1 MTIIHNVSVDF
12 INRDS
17 IQVVNFVQHDQN
29 IPVLSVDLYSGGS
42 KLDVTLSSVKI
53 YLRVSLP
60 NGAFA
65 YIEST
70 ETSSYVEPTETSG
83 NNTPTIST
91 VTFGLGYNVFP
102 AYGAAKAIVI
112 ITEKAAG
119 STEYTNRAGSS
130 PIVFMIDKDPIQD
143 GSEESLDQ
151 YYGFRGYIEDVS
163 ENVSENVVKKT
174 ALSIPKAGEYN
185 PGRSWSY
192 APQVIIDKNGVAK
205 SQKWFP
211 TDNPGTG
218 KPNDIST
225 SGGSFVRRDGS
236 KNILVPWK
244 HKSASGVET
253 TDYVPA
259 ISGEEVDSKIDSAIS
274 SENTSILNQLLE
286 GLANPYIF
294 AIQANVYN
302 SVAYSRV
309 YIHKKNGEEIE
320 YSVGNNLCVFAG
332 VTSVRFK
339 NDGDTPISI
348 TFVMNGAQTII
359 NLQAYGSSS
368 YEETVTLS
376 GNMTVLAVNK

>member
-1 MTIIHNVSVDF
+1 MVIKHNVSVDF

-42 KLDVTLSSVKI
+42 KLEVDLSSVKI

-65 YIEST
+65 DIEST
-70 ETSSYVEPTETSG
+70 ETSGDVPKSG
-83 NNTPTIST
+83 KIST

-102 AYGAAKAIVI
+102 AYGAAKAIVL
-112 ITEKAAG
+112 ITEKATG

-130 PIVFMIDKDPIQD
+130 PIIFMIDKDPIQD

-151 YYGFRGYIEDVS
+151 YYGLRGYIED
-163 ENVSENVVKKT
+163 VSENVVKKT
-174 ALSIPKAGEYN
+174 ALSIPKSGEYK

-192 APQVIIDKNGVAK
+192 TPQIIIDKNGVVK

-211 TDNPGTG
+211 TDLPDSGQ
-218 KPNDIST
+218 PNNIST

-253 TDYVPA
+253 TEYVPA
-259 ISGEEVDSKIDSAIS
+259 VSGEEVDSKIG
-274 SENTSILNQLLE
+274 SILNPILE

-294 AIQANVYN
+294 AIQENAGSYLYTYITQKNNPDVINILYN
-302 SVAYSRV
+302 GKTTIV
-309 YIHKKNGEEIE
+309 
-320 YSVGNNLCVFAG
+320 AG

-339 NDGDTPISI
+339 NERSNPCYIKYA
-348 TFVMNGAQTII
+348 MNGTYTTLTVHGIEEYPI
-359 NLQAYGSSS
+359 VN
-368 YEETVTLS
+368 EETVTLN
-376 GNMTVLAVNK
+376 GNMTIVEVT

>member
-1 MTIIHNVSVDF
+1 MVIKHNVSVDF

-42 KLDVTLSSVKI
+42 KLEVDLSSAKI

-65 YIEST
+65 DVEST
-70 ETSSYVEPTETSG
+70 ETSG
-83 NNTPTIST
+83 WKST

-102 AYGAAKAIVI
+102 AYGAAKAIVL
-112 ITEKAAG
+112 ITEKATG

-130 PIVFMIDKDPIQD
+130 PIIFMIDKDPIQD

-151 YYGFRGYIEDVS
+151 YYGLRGYIEDI
-163 ENVSENVVKKT
+163 SENVVKKT
-174 ALSIPKAGEYN
+174 ALSIPKSGEYT

-192 APQVIIDKNGVAK
+192 TPQVIIDKNGVVK

-218 KPNDIST
+218 KPNEIST

-253 TDYVPA
+253 TEYAPA
-259 ISGEEVDSKIDSAIS
+259 VSGEEVDSKIG
-274 SENTSILNQLLE
+274 SILNPLLE

-294 AIQANVYN
+294 AIQGNVFITSLTGLYTYVYQKN
-302 SVAYSRV
+302 NNEVLIYPDGKPHIVA
-309 YIHKKNGEEIE
+309 G
-320 YSVGNNLCVFAG
+320 A
-332 VTSVRFK
+332 TSVRFK
-339 NDGDTPISI
+339 NEASGPVYIKY
-348 TFVMNGAQTII
+348 VMNGASTTLTV
-359 NLQAYGSSS
+359 NGYEESVF
-368 YEETVTLS
+368 EETVTLN
-376 GNMTVLAVNK
+376 GNMTVVEVHK

>member
-1 MTIIHNVSVDF
+1 MVIKHNVSVDF

-42 KLDVTLSSVKI
+42 KLEVDLAFVKI

-65 YIEST
+65 DIEST
-70 ETSSYVEPTETSG
+70 ETSGDGPKSG
-83 NNTPTIST
+83 TRSN

-102 AYGAAKAIVI
+102 AYGAAKAIVL

-163 ENVSENVVKKT
+163 ENVVKKT
-174 ALSIPKAGEYN
+174 ALSIPKEGEII
-185 PGRSWSY
+185 PPKTAVY
-192 APQVIIDKNGVAK
+192 APAIIINNTGKVTRK
-205 SQKWFP
+205 EWFP
-211 TDNPGTG
+211 TDLSNGS
-218 KPNDIST
+218 PNKIST
-225 SGGSFVRRDGS
+225 SGGSFVRRDES

-244 HKSASGVET
+244 HKSTSGVET
-253 TDYVPA
+253 TEYVPA
-259 ISGEEVDSKIDSAIS
+259 ISGEEADSKIG
-274 SENTSILNQLLE
+274 SILNPLLE

-294 AIQANVYN
+294 AIQANINDVVNIY
-302 SVAYSRV
+302 VTQ
-309 YIHKKNGEEIE
+309 KNI
-320 YSVGNNLCVFAG
+320 NNDPIIFDGKVHIFAG
-332 VTSVRFK
+332 TTSVRFK
-339 NDGDTPISI
+339 NETSGPVYIKY
-348 TFVMNGAQTII
+348 VMNGTTTTLTV
-359 NLQAYGSSS
+359 NGYEESVF
-368 YEETVTLS
+368 EETVTLS
-376 GNMTVLAVNK
+376 GNMTIVEVHR

>member
-29 IPVLSVDLYSGGS
+29 IPVLSVYLYSGGS
-42 KLDVTLSSVKI
+42 KLEVDLSSAKI

-65 YIEST
+65 DIEST
-70 ETSSYVEPTETSG
+70 ETSGDGPKSG
-83 NNTPTIST
+83 KIST

-102 AYGAAKAIVI
+102 AYGAAKAIVL

-151 YYGFRGYIEDVS
+151 YYGLRGYIED
-163 ENVSENVVKKT
+163 VSENVVKKT

-185 PGRSWSY
+185 PGRSWTY

-211 TDNPGTG
+211 TDMPSSG
-218 KPNDIST
+218 KPNEIST

-253 TDYVPA
+253 TEYVPA
-259 ISGEEVDSKIDSAIS
+259 ISGEETDSKIG
-274 SENTSILNQLLE
+274 SILNPLLE

-294 AIQANVYN
+294 AIQANINDVVDVHVTQKDN
-302 SVAYSRV
+302 NDVLINFDGKSHIVA
-309 YIHKKNGEEIE
+309 GT
-320 YSVGNNLCVFAG
+320 
-332 VTSVRFK
+332 TSVRFK
-339 NDGDTPISI
+339 NETSGPVYIKY
-348 TFVMNGAQTII
+348 VMNGTSTTLTV
-359 NLQAYGSSS
+359 NGYEESVF
-368 YEETVTLS
+368 EETVTLN
-376 GNMTVLAVNK
+376 GNMTVVEVHR

>member
-1 MTIIHNVSVDF
+1 MIIEHHVSVDF
-12 INRDS
+12 TNRDS

-29 IPVLSVDLYSGGS
+29 IPVLFVDLYSGGS
-42 KLDVTLSSVKI
+42 KLEIDFSKTTAKI

-65 YIEST
+65 DIEST
-70 ETSSYVEPTETSG
+70 ETSGDGPKSG
-83 NNTPTIST
+83 KIST

-102 AYGAAKAIVI
+102 AYGAANAIAL
-112 ITEKAAG
+112 ITEKATG

-151 YYGFRGYIEDVS
+151 YYGLRGYIEDI
-163 ENVSENVVKKT
+163 SENVVKKT

-185 PGRSWSY
+185 PGRSWAY
-192 APQVIIDKNGVAK
+192 APQVIIDKNGVVK
-205 SQKWFP
+205 SQKWYP
-211 TDNPGTG
+211 TDLPGNG
-218 KPNDIST
+218 RPNSIST
-225 SGGSFVRRDGS
+225 SGGSFVRRDES

-244 HKSASGVET
+244 HKNAGGSEI

-274 SENTSILNQLLE
+274 SEKASILNPLLE

-294 AIQANVYN
+294 ALQANAH
-302 SVAYSRV
+302 SWLASSRI
-309 YIHKKNGEEIE
+309 YIRKKNGEEIE
-320 YSVGNNLCVFAG
+320 YSVGNDPCVFAG

-339 NDGDTPISI
+339 NDGDAPISI
-348 TFVMNGAQTII
+348 TFVMNGTSTTIT
-359 NLQAYGSSS
+359 LQAYGSSS

-376 GNMTVLAVNK
+376 GNMTVLAVRI

>member
-42 KLDVTLSSVKI
+42 KLEIDFSKTTAKI

-65 YIEST
+65 DIEST
-70 ETSSYVEPTETSG
+70 ETSGDGPKSG
-83 NNTPTIST
+83 KIST
-91 VTFGLGYNVFP
+91 VTFCLGYNVFP
-102 AYGAAKAIVI
+102 AYGAAKAIVL
-112 ITEKAAG
+112 ITEKATG

-130 PIVFMIDKDPIQD
+130 PIIFMIDKDPIQD

-151 YYGFRGYIEDVS
+151 YYGLRGYIED
-163 ENVSENVVKKT
+163 VSENVVKKT
-174 ALSIPKAGEYN
+174 ALSIPKSGEYTASK
-185 PGRSWSY
+185 SWSY
-192 APQVIIDKNGVAK
+192 APQIIIDKKGVVK

-211 TDNPGTG
+211 TDLPGSG
-218 KPNDIST
+218 RPNDIST
-225 SGGSFVRRDGS
+225 SGGSFVRRDES

-244 HKSASGVET
+244 HKNAVGTEIT
-253 TDYVPA
+253 EYVPA
-259 ISGEEVDSKIDSAIS
+259 ISGKEVDSKIDSAIS
-274 SENTSILNQLLE
+274 SENASILNPLLE

-294 AIQANVYN
+294 ALQENVY
-302 SVAYSRV
+302 SSGAYSRF
-309 YIHKKNGEEIE
+309 YIHKKSGEMIE
-320 YSVGNNLCVFAG
+320 YSVGSDPCVFAG
-332 VTSVRFK
+332 VTSVKFK

-348 TFVMNGAQTII
+348 TFVMNGTSTTIT
-359 NLQAYGSSS
+359 LQDYGSSS